1 MDFWEI
7 VWMVAFGFGTLGFA
21 FIATSVIVKGF
32 AEARS
37 LLHELGGEEE
47 KQEGR
52 P

>member
-32 AEARS
+32 AEARI
-37 LLHELGGEEE
+37 LLNDLGGEDEKHEE
-47 KQEGR
+47 
-52 P
+52 